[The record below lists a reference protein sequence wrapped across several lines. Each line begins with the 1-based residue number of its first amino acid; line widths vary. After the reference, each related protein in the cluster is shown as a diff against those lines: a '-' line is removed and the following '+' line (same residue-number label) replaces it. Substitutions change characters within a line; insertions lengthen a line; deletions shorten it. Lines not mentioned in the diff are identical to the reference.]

1 MQRLSV
7 LVLDLIGCCR
17 FLTFG
22 MCTPLAARMESTGS
36 KSKIQVSQTTADLI
50 ISGGHPGWIKPRE
63 SLVFA
68 KGKGE
73 LQTYWLSPEN
83 STSGSQTSGT
93 QPSQSPAEETAQS
106 VDQQTSL
113 DLKLQ
118 RDVG

>member
-7 LVLDLIGCCR
+7 LVLDLLGCCR

-73 LQTYWLSPEN
+73 LQTYWLTLEN
-83 STSGSQTSGT
+83 SSSGSQTSDN
-93 QPSQSPAEETAQS
+93 QPSQESPMEETAQL
-106 VDQQTSL
+106 VNQ
-113 DLKLQ
+113 
-118 RDVG
+118 